1 MAYSFLNRTDY
12 YMKNLLFLLTLLGF
26 SFITAQ
32 TDSLANSGGIDV
44 SRLYNEQELDSLI
57 IVSLGYYQN
66 GDFDEL
72 LVKLPILI
80 QNAKDIESEFLESRY
95 INFLGNILIKVG
107 DKENAV
113 NYFEESLKKSI
124 ERNDSIGISKMYISL
139 GNVYLENEP
148 EKALTYYQQSLDYIS
163 NIPIESPTAF
173 VTHHNLAQLYGNES
187 ETTKARYHLNLI
199 IDKVDSQEPYELKML
214 FKGTLKCIEATID
227 LAEKD
232 YHRAIENSKQSLQYK
247 QYFEPNYEL
256 NNYGT
261 LIDAYAGL
269 DQYKESLYYYEKYD
283 SLKDNQYEES
293 RILAEQ
299 KALASIEINKI
310 EEKLKIA
317 EQENELATQKAG
329 FNKIIMIIFI
339 FLTLLLLTAALLLF
353 REKTKRDTLLTEV
366 RTKNNEY
373 LLAKNESEELAR
385 KNTRFLS
392 TISHELRTPLYGIVG
407 LSSAFLKDHRL
418 KDFQG
423 DLSSLK
429 FSADY
434 LLALVNDVLNI
445 NKFSSINGQ
454 EITESHFEIHRLLRN
469 IKQSFTFL
477 NEKHNNKVTIV
488 IDPKTPDVLY
498 ADYTKVSQVLMNLL
512 SNASKFTED
521 GTIVL
526 AINLVEELDKEV
538 ILKFEIKDTGRGIH
552 PDDQKRILE
561 EFMQIKGNN
570 DFEIAGTGLGI
581 PIVTKILHLLESEL
595 HIDSELNKGSTFFF
609 NLKIQKGNSEFIKK
623 EIENEQLS
631 SLKGRSVLIVD
642 DNKINQL
649 VTKKVIEIHH
659 MSHKVA
665 SNGKQ
670 AVEMNK
676 DFDFDFIL
684 MDINMPVMDGV
695 EATRRIR
702 EYDTETPIIALT
714 ATNFEDPEKEIYSH
728 GFNAIVVKPYN
739 NEHLIQ
745 AFTQQLAL
753 KNSQ

>member
-1 MAYSFLNRTDY
+1 LAYSFLNRTDY